1 MLLPIKWLK
10 DYVATDKDSKEL
22 ADKLTL
28 SGSHV
33 ESINSLNK
41 GVKDV
46 IVGKILSLEKH
57 PGADKLLICEVD
69 IGKKKLQIVT
79 GATNLIEG
87 DYVPVAVV
95 GSQLPGDIIIEK
107 TNFRGVESHGM
118 LCSLKELG
126 YADNVISKEMKD
138 GIFVLDKEY
147 PLGSDIVDV
156 LNLNDEVIEFEIT
169 PNRPDCLSII
179 GMARETSATFN
190 IPLKEPVININNEEE
205 DISKYIEDIE
215 VLSDNCSRYYAR
227 VIKDVKIKESPL
239 WMQIKLM
246 AAGVRPINNIVDIT
260 NYVMLE
266 YGEPLHAFDL
276 GKLEGKKII
285 IRQAEKGEK
294 IKTLDDIDRELE
306 PTDLVIADE
315 KNPIAIAGVMGGF
328 DSEISK
334 DTKVVLLE
342 GANFNEKSVRLTAK
356 RLNLRTEASN
366 RFEKGIDPNLCS
378 KAVDRVCQLIELTG
392 AGTVVKSF
400 IDKYKD
406 VKEEKTITLR
416 PEIVNSLLGVD
427 IDVESMVRYLNSLG
441 IKSTF
446 DGKLIYST
454 IPTYRMDL
462 SIEADLIEEIGR
474 LYGFHNIESKPLV
487 GKLTRGKKPYDKI
500 VEDKGKAVLQ
510 SLGYNEVMTYS
521 FISPKAYDKI
531 MLPEDSDLRKYVK
544 LLNPLGEDYS
554 VMRTTLIPTMMELL
568 SRNYNR
574 GVESTFAYEIG
585 NIFIPKELPVEE
597 LPLEEKVLSI
607 GFYGEKDF
615 YYLKESI
622 NKLLGRLGITGMEY
636 IREEKNPTFHPGRT
650 AKILLNGEVLGIIGE
665 IHMDVCENYDI
676 NTRVYIGQLD
686 FSKIIELTNFDKR
699 YKPLPK
705 YPSMTRDIAVVVDE
719 DILVGNIEKIILK
732 HGGDLIESIKLFD
745 IYRGD
750 QIPENKKS
758 IAFSITY
765 RSYERTLRD
774 KEINDIQEL
783 IIRDLQDNLKAKLR
797 S

>member
-1 MLLPIKWLK
+1 
-10 DYVATDKDSKEL
+10 
-22 ADKLTL
+22 
-28 SGSHV
+28 
-33 ESINSLNK
+33 
-41 GVKDV
+41 
-46 IVGKILSLEKH
+46 
-57 PGADKLLICEVD
+57 
-69 IGKKKLQIVT
+69 
-79 GATNLIEG
+79 
-87 DYVPVAVV
+87 
-95 GSQLPGDIIIEK
+95 
-107 TNFRGVESHGM
+107 M

-406 VKEEKTITLR
+406 VKEEK
-416 PEIVNSLLGVD
+416 
-427 IDVESMVRYLNSLG
+427 
-441 IKSTF
+441 
-446 DGKLIYST
+446 
-454 IPTYRMDL
+454 
-462 SIEADLIEEIGR
+462 
-474 LYGFHNIESKPLV
+474 KPL
-487 GKLTRGKKPYDKI
+487 L
-500 VEDKGKAVLQ
+500 
-510 SLGYNEVMTYS
+510 
-521 FISPKAYDKI
+521 
-531 MLPEDSDLRKYVK
+531 
-544 LLNPLGEDYS
+544 
-554 VMRTTLIPTMMELL
+554 
-568 SRNYNR
+568 
-574 GVESTFAYEIG
+574 
-585 NIFIPKELPVEE
+585 
-597 LPLEEKVLSI
+597 
-607 GFYGEKDF
+607 
-615 YYLKESI
+615 
-622 NKLLGRLGITGMEY
+622 
-636 IREEKNPTFHPGRT
+636 
-650 AKILLNGEVLGIIGE
+650 
-665 IHMDVCENYDI
+665 
-676 NTRVYIGQLD
+676 
-686 FSKIIELTNFDKR
+686 
-699 YKPLPK
+699 
-705 YPSMTRDIAVVVDE
+705 
-719 DILVGNIEKIILK
+719 
-732 HGGDLIESIKLFD
+732 
-745 IYRGD
+745 
-750 QIPENKKS
+750 
-758 IAFSITY
+758 
-765 RSYERTLRD
+765 
-774 KEINDIQEL
+774 
-783 IIRDLQDNLKAKLR
+783 
-797 S
+797 

>member
-179 GMARETSATFN
+179 GMARETAATFN

-285 IRQAEKGEK
+285 IRQAE
-294 IKTLDDIDRELE
+294 
-306 PTDLVIADE
+306 
-315 KNPIAIAGVMGGF
+315 
-328 DSEISK
+328 
-334 DTKVVLLE
+334 
-342 GANFNEKSVRLTAK
+342 
-356 RLNLRTEASN
+356 
-366 RFEKGIDPNLCS
+366 
-378 KAVDRVCQLIELTG
+378 
-392 AGTVVKSF
+392 
-400 IDKYKD
+400 
-406 VKEEKTITLR
+406 
-416 PEIVNSLLGVD
+416 
-427 IDVESMVRYLNSLG
+427 
-441 IKSTF
+441 
-446 DGKLIYST
+446 
-454 IPTYRMDL
+454 
-462 SIEADLIEEIGR
+462 
-474 LYGFHNIESKPLV
+474 
-487 GKLTRGKKPYDKI
+487 
-500 VEDKGKAVLQ
+500 
-510 SLGYNEVMTYS
+510 
-521 FISPKAYDKI
+521 
-531 MLPEDSDLRKYVK
+531 
-544 LLNPLGEDYS
+544 
-554 VMRTTLIPTMMELL
+554 
-568 SRNYNR
+568 
-574 GVESTFAYEIG
+574 
-585 NIFIPKELPVEE
+585 
-597 LPLEEKVLSI
+597 
-607 GFYGEKDF
+607 
-615 YYLKESI
+615 
-622 NKLLGRLGITGMEY
+622 
-636 IREEKNPTFHPGRT
+636 
-650 AKILLNGEVLGIIGE
+650 
-665 IHMDVCENYDI
+665 
-676 NTRVYIGQLD
+676 
-686 FSKIIELTNFDKR
+686 
-699 YKPLPK
+699 
-705 YPSMTRDIAVVVDE
+705 
-719 DILVGNIEKIILK
+719 
-732 HGGDLIESIKLFD
+732 
-745 IYRGD
+745 
-750 QIPENKKS
+750 
-758 IAFSITY
+758 
-765 RSYERTLRD
+765 
-774 KEINDIQEL
+774 
-783 IIRDLQDNLKAKLR
+783 
-797 S
+797 